1 MAIEKYILD
10 PLSVIVKLAILSK
23 KSIGCKIGINNNI
36 IYIQDVGMFQS
47 FVRLIFKNNKTDIQY
62 LYNPIELAC
71 KHYLSKEYVKIY
83 PNIKN
88 LFLNAIKGLEK
99 LKLTYNHNIMI
110 THTLYLY
117 CSIINNYLGDIFNK
131 NLFINDNITEE
142 YSTDIKTL
150 FINTWVN
157 INKSEN
163 KQISKIQ
170 QIENTLPIQSL
181 TPTQTQTPT
190 PTPTKINK
198 KLNQNEEENIIK
210 QNKKTESPEE
220 SNTNLKIEERIK
232 IILNLIDFIDKDSEF
247 DKSVKCLEEFMTII
261 DEEIKTQIDKINLEE
276 LNKELEKRM
285 CLDNIIENK

>member
-1 MAIEKYILD
+1 MKIEKYILD

-142 YSTDIKTL
+142 YSSDIKIL
-150 FINTWVN
+150 FINTWIN
-157 INKSEN
+157 INSSEN

-170 QIENTLPIQSL
+170 QIENVLPVQI
-181 TPTQTQTPT
+181 PAQTKSKK
-190 PTPTKINK
+190 KI
-198 KLNQNEEENIIK
+198 L
-210 QNKKTESPEE
+210 
-220 SNTNLKIEERIK
+220 
-232 IILNLIDFIDKDSEF
+232 
-247 DKSVKCLEEFMTII
+247 
-261 DEEIKTQIDKINLEE
+261 
-276 LNKELEKRM
+276 
-285 CLDNIIENK
+285 